1 MHFRTPA
8 PAPLLSPSE
17 IAATIYDS
25 GHVRGRGCAERL
37 EQRILAYGAAK
48 AIEAHT
54 QALIQAARR
63 GHSAL
68 AGIRGAN
75 QRAAAARIV
84 RAIESLLPTDAKTK
98 EAYAAGYKDGAED
111 ALKKSNRD
119 DVTPRT
125 R

>member
-1 MHFRTPA
+1 MKMPD
-8 PAPLLSPSE
+8 PLLSPSE

-25 GHVRGRGCAERL
+25 GHVRDRGSALRL

-48 AIEAHT
+48 ATEAHA
-54 QALIQAARR
+54 QGLIQAARR
-63 GHSAL
+63 AHSAL
-68 AGIRGAN
+68 AGIRSGS
-75 QRAAAARIV
+75 QRTAAARIV

-111 ALKKSNRD
+111 AVKKGQRD
-119 DVTPRT
+119 DSAPRS